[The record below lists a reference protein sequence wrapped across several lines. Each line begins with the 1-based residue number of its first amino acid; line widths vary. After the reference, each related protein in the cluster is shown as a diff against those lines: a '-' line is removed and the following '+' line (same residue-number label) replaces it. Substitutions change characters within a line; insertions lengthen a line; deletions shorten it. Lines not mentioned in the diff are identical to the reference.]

1 MIREAAKF
9 LRFICGMTS
18 VGVSWN
24 YAQLLYPTQVHLPFF
39 ALPVV
44 HISLI
49 LELLVEMVF
58 HSVNL
63 FV

>member
-1 MIREAAKF
+1 
-9 LRFICGMTS
+9 MTS